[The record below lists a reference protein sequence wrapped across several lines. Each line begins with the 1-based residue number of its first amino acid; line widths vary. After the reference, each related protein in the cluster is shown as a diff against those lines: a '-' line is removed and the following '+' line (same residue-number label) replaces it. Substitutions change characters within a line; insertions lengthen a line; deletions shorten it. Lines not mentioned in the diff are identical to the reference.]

1 MSFLT
6 SASKFPRWCYSF
18 PLLYPLHLSVKKG
31 AYELNTAV
39 FYTIKT
45 TPTPHI
51 NTHTAPGGRTN
62 KAVPSPINLTFSS
75 VPEPASKLSY
85 LGERGEPREN
95 ARASA
100 KPRGAE
106 ERSFPDPRF
115 RVSSRASTFHAWSP
129 KWRACSQAICSSSKS
144 SEIWKG
150 EKVKE

>member
-18 PLLYPLHLSVKKG
+18 PLFVSPTPLCKERRLWAEYSGLLHYQDYPH
-31 AYELNTAV
+31 
-39 FYTIKT
+39 
-45 TPTPHI
+45 PHI

-62 KAVPSPINLTFSS
+62 KAVPSPINLTFSC

-106 ERSFPDPRF
+106 ERSFPDPPLSRLF
-115 RVSSRASTFHAWSP
+115 SRVHVSRMIPQMESLLAGYLFLFTEP
-129 KWRACSQAICSSSKS
+129 GNLKRRKS
-144 SEIWKG
+144 
-150 EKVKE
+150 